1 MPIKSGRGT
10 RTEDTA
16 ALGREARCVSR
27 ERWRLIDLTEFL
39 PGSTTQSAYRE
50 SLIASILDKPFL
62 IYGAEVCSR
71 CGEVKTFHGWAG
83 AMATHPGGGAFICH
97 DCRSTP
103 EAQRPPESR
112 RCEVCRSSPDPSAY
126 ASRGKYLCRDCAP
139 LLRRAGGGQL
149 IDALLG
155 RLSRRRNLER
165 RATHSLEVLELN
177 SEIDSL
183 RERDT
188 RARELERSR
197 RLEAEASARLADR
210 HAGRFP
216 GT

>member
-1 MPIKSGRGT
+1 M
-10 RTEDTA
+10 TE
-16 ALGREARCVSR
+16 L
-27 ERWRLIDLTEFL
+27 L
-39 PGSTTQSAYRE
+39 PGSTRQSAYRE

-71 CGEVKTFHGWAG
+71 CGEVKAFHGWAS
-83 AMATHPGGGAFICH
+83 AMATHPGGGAFRCH
-97 DCRSTP
+97 DCLSTP
-103 EAQRPPESR
+103 EGQRVLESR
-112 RCEVCRSSPDPSAY
+112 RCKVCRSSPEPSAY

-139 LLRRAGGGQL
+139 LLRRAGGGQP

-165 RATHSLEVLELN
+165 RATHSLEVLDLN

-188 RARELERSR
+188 RALELERSR

-210 HAGRFP
+210 HGGRFP